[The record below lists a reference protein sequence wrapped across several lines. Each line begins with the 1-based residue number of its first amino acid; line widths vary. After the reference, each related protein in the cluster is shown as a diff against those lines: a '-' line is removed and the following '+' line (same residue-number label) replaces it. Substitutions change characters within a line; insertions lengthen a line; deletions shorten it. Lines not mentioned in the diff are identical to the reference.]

1 MFLLWMILY
10 NYIIPLSMYVCL
22 EMWTKSFSNIQK
34 VQNIYYSKS
43 SKYSKFQK
51 FKIFK
56 YSKSSKYRPG
66 TFAWRC
72 RSSWQAS
79 SSNGIA
85 SCTMPSETRL
95 VSVLYLYCVFWYLYC
110 VLLYLYCVF
119 LYLYLYFSAR
129 ARISIPN
136 KYFLSQ
142 RSATHLIS
150 MRSWALSLTFSGFD
164 QLFFWSITF
173 SFFL

>member
-95 VSVLYLYCVFWYLYC
+95 VSVLYLYCV
-110 VLLYLYCVF
+110 
-119 LYLYLYFSAR
+119 YFICIAFFCICICISPQEQEFQFQ
-129 ARISIPN
+129 ISIFPA
-136 KYFLSQ
+136 S
-142 RSATHLIS
+142 SVPHV
-150 MRSWALSLTFSGFD
+150 
-164 QLFFWSITF
+164 
-173 SFFL
+173 